1 MVCPKCGR
9 VLVEGEI
16 CVCSQNDIIPCL
28 LRFIC
33 LATRERIMYKTKASA
48 NGCRCFCWDC

>member
-16 CVCSQNDIIPCL
+16 CVCSQNDIL
-28 LRFIC
+28 K
-33 LATRERIMYKTKASA
+33 REYELQMERQAQI
-48 NGCRCFCWDC
+48 